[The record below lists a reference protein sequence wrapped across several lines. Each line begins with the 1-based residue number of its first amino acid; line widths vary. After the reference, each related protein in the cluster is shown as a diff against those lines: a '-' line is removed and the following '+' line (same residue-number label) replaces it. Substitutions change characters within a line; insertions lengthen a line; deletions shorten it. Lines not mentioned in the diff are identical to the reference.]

1 MRKQDIISGATE
13 YATYITNHIPQK
25 SQDNKIL
32 YYFSGS
38 LAMLLLSSAK
48 NIAFV
53 EADKNGDINFISPQ
67 VKVTPEAKNAFKKG
81 VRPISIDV
89 DVVTVNDSALT
100 NKGKY
105 YNIAKVKENCHL
117 ATELCPAWSRI
128 GGTMY
133 FDILSDER
141 DIISHNM
148 TVIELENSN
157 PVFIV
162 NPIDLMLHK
171 LSESLHLQ
179 TKPKQAEKYEK
190 DVKDLACL
198 LGGIISLDILP
209 ENFEEYIGE
218 VLNNNP
224 TSSISKNLV
233 VNHETELLNL
243 AKDIKPYIDKQIY
256 DKAKQVLSVITKFN
270 KEKSDPQLQ

>member
-1 MRKQDIISGATE
+1 MGKQDIINGATE
-13 YATYITNHIPQK
+13 YATYITSRIPQRD
-25 SQDNKIL
+25 QDNKIQ

-53 EADKNGDINFISPQ
+53 GTDNTGDITFISPQ
-67 VKVTPEAKNAFKKG
+67 LKVSPEAKNSFKKG
-81 VRPISIDV
+81 VRPLSIDV
-89 DVVTVNDSALT
+89 DIVAIDDSAFAG
-100 NKGKY
+100 KGKHY
-105 YNIAKVKENCHL
+105 TIAKVKENCHL
-117 ATELCPAWSRI
+117 TTELCPAWSKI

-141 DIISHNM
+141 DIINHNM
-148 TVIELENSN
+148 AALEFENGQH
-157 PVFIV
+157 VLIV

-171 LSESLHLQ
+171 LSESIYLQ

-198 LGGIISLDILP
+198 LGGIINLDILP

-218 VLNNNP
+218 VLKNNP
-224 TSSISKNLV
+224 TSSISKNLI
-233 VNHETELLNL
+233 VNHETEFENL
-243 AKDIKPYIDKQIY
+243 AKDLKPYIDKQIY
-256 DKAKQVLSVITKFN
+256 DKAKQVLSVIAKFN
-270 KEKSDPQLQ
+270 KEKSESQPE